1 MRDLSEAELHSRL
14 AGAGVA
20 PSVREETVSRLADA
34 GAVDDL
40 RFARSRAGALAARGA
55 GDALIRHDLVGR
67 GVDREQIETALDGLE
82 PEVER
87 ARRLVTKLG
96 AGPRTARRLA
106 RKGFSEDVIESACEE
121 PVAEDAPPAVR

>member
-1 MRDLSEAELHSRL
+1 MRGETVARL
-14 AGAGVA
+14 AG
-20 PSVREETVSRLADA
+20 A

-67 GVDREQIETALDGLE
+67 GVDPEAIEMALEELE

-87 ARRLVTKLG
+87 ARQIVTKLG
-96 AGPRTARRLA
+96 VGRRTARRLA
-106 RKGFSEDVIESACEE
+106 RKGFSEDVIESLCEE
-121 PVAEDAPPAVR
+121 AVAEDAPPVVR